1 MKFLLLSTALAGADP
16 MLYEDRATCTEAAE
30 KITLTMGLG
39 EATCIPAPL
48 NLQQDPSEVFAN
60 MLKLINSQKRL
71 TETAADHTI
80 TEQ

>member
-39 EATCIPAPL
+39 EATCIPAPM
-48 NLQQDPSEVFAN
+48 NLQQDPAEVFAN
-60 MLKLINSQKRL
+60 MIKLINSQKRL
-71 TETAADHTI
+71 TQDQTDRII
-80 TEQ
+80 TE